1 MHTTDMPIAFGDVR
15 RSFFQSI
22 VIMIFKIDIGL
33 KQTKKISRF
42 ATQQLQKVSHH
53 GVHNMKFMGTLR

>member
-33 KQTKKISRF
+33 KQTNKKN
-42 ATQQLQKVSHH
+42 QP
-53 GVHNMKFMGTLR
+53 LRNTTVAKGLSQWGA

>member
-1 MHTTDMPIAFGDVR
+1 MNTTDMPIAFGDVR

-33 KQTKKISRF
+33 KQKKKNRP
-42 ATQQLQKVSHH
+42 
-53 GVHNMKFMGTLR
+53 LRNTTVPKGLSQWGA